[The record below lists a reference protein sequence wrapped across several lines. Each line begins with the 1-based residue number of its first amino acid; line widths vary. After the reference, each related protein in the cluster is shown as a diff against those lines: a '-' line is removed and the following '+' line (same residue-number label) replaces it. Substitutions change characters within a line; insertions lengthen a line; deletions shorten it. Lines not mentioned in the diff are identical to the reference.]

1 MIEIINVRDATP
13 EEKEKFEN
21 KQKEIVKKKKI
32 SILIYL
38 YLKTRNK

>member
-21 KQKEIVKKKKI
+21 KKKEIVKKENFDSYLSISFKNKK
-32 SILIYL
+32 
-38 YLKTRNK
+38 